1 MSSSGRPDGP
11 NLMSS
16 HPGRGLRP
24 TDPARAS
31 VQTDQHLNTRVL
43 AFMPYSSPLRHL
55 LTALP
60 ALAALAA
67 LSGLPATASDA
78 DQDSHT
84 AREPSRETPTAN
96 PQLDTSGRARVGTAS
111 FYAKEFNGKK
121 MADGTPMQ
129 PQGNN
134 AASKTLP
141 LGTTA
146 MVTNLQTGR
155 TAIVTIRD
163 RGPYVKGRIVD
174 LSPATARKIGL
185 EPKQGLAKVE
195 VAPLEVPLPGGRMK
209 AGGPYPDPR
218 KDTRVAAVRRIEPDI

>member
-1 MSSSGRPDGP
+1 MS
-11 NLMSS
+11 
-16 HPGRGLRP
+16 
-24 TDPARAS
+24 
-31 VQTDQHLNTRVL
+31 
-43 AFMPYSSPLRHL
+43 YSSPLRYV

-67 LSGLPATASDA
+67 LSGVPATAGDA
-78 DQDSHT
+78 EQDPHA
-84 AREPSRETPTAN
+84 AREPVRETPTAN

-163 RGPYVKGRIVD
+163 RGPYVKDRIVD

-185 EPKQGLAKVE
+185 APKQGLAKVE

-218 KDTRVAAVRRIEPDI
+218 KDTRVAAVRRNEPDI

>member
-1 MSSSGRPDGP
+1 
-11 NLMSS
+11 
-16 HPGRGLRP
+16 
-24 TDPARAS
+24 
-31 VQTDQHLNTRVL
+31 
-43 AFMPYSSPLRHL
+43 MPYSSRLRRL
-55 LTALP
+55 LLLP
-60 ALAALAA
+60 AAFAALAA
-67 LSGLPATASDA
+67 LSGLPAPAGETDLQAPP
-78 DQDSHT
+78 
-84 AREPSRETPTAN
+84 AREPARETPTPN

-146 MVTNLQTGR
+146 MVTNLKTGR

-185 EPKQGLAKVE
+185 EPKQGLTKVE
-195 VAPLEVPLPGGRMK
+195 VAPLEVPLPGGGMK

-218 KDTRVAAVRRIEPDI
+218 KDTRVAAVRRADPNL

>member
-1 MSSSGRPDGP
+1 
-11 NLMSS
+11 
-16 HPGRGLRP
+16 
-24 TDPARAS
+24 
-31 VQTDQHLNTRVL
+31 
-43 AFMPYSSPLRHL
+43 MPYSLSLRHL
-55 LTALP
+55 LRALP
-60 ALAALAA
+60 ALVAFAA
-67 LSGLPATASDA
+67 LSGLPAMASDT
-78 DQDSHT
+78 DQDSH
-84 AREPSRETPTAN
+84 APREASREAPTPN

-155 TAIVTIRD
+155 TAVVTIRD

-185 EPKQGLAKVE
+185 EPKQGLTKVE

-218 KDTRVAAVRRIEPDI
+218 KDTRVAALRSRDLPSSRWP

>member
-1 MSSSGRPDGP
+1 
-11 NLMSS
+11 
-16 HPGRGLRP
+16 
-24 TDPARAS
+24 
-31 VQTDQHLNTRVL
+31 
-43 AFMPYSSPLRHL
+43 MPYSLSLRHL
-55 LTALP
+55 LRALP
-60 ALAALAA
+60 ALASFAA
-67 LSGLPATASDA
+67 LSGLPAMASDT
-78 DQDSHT
+78 DQDSH
-84 AREPSRETPTAN
+84 APREASRDAPASREAPTPN

-129 PQGNN
+129 PHENN

-155 TAIVTIRD
+155 TAVVTIRD

-185 EPKQGLAKVE
+185 EPKQGLTKVE

-218 KDTRVAAVRRIEPDI
+218 KDTRVAAVRSPDLPSSRWP

>member
-1 MSSSGRPDGP
+1 
-11 NLMSS
+11 
-16 HPGRGLRP
+16 
-24 TDPARAS
+24 
-31 VQTDQHLNTRVL
+31 
-43 AFMPYSSPLRHL
+43 MPYSSPLRYF
-55 LTALP
+55 LTAFP
-60 ALAALAA
+60 ALAACAA
-67 LSGLPATASDA
+67 LSGLPATASDT
-78 DQDSHT
+78 DQESRAPRT
-84 AREPSRETPTAN
+84 PSREAPVPN
-96 PQLDTSGRARVGTAS
+96 PPLDTSGRARVGTAS

-218 KDTRVAAVRRIEPDI
+218 KETRVAAVRRDEPDL

>member
-1 MSSSGRPDGP
+1 M
-11 NLMSS
+11 
-16 HPGRGLRP
+16 
-24 TDPARAS
+24 
-31 VQTDQHLNTRVL
+31 RVL
-43 AFMPYSSPLRHL
+43 RFMPYSSPLRHL

-67 LSGLPATASDA
+67 LSGLPAMAGDAA
-78 DQDSHT
+78 DQDSHAASSH
-84 AREPSRETPTAN
+84 ARRKPARETPTAN

-185 EPKQGLAKVE
+185 ESKQGLAKVE

-218 KDTRVAAVRRIEPDI
+218 KDTRLAAVRRNEPDI

>member
-1 MSSSGRPDGP
+1 
-11 NLMSS
+11 
-16 HPGRGLRP
+16 
-24 TDPARAS
+24 
-31 VQTDQHLNTRVL
+31 
-43 AFMPYSSPLRHL
+43 MPYSSSLRYL
-55 LTALP
+55 LTAFP
-60 ALAALAA
+60 ALAACAA
-67 LSGLPATASDA
+67 LSGLPATASDS
-78 DQDSHT
+78 DQDSGA
-84 AREPSRETPTAN
+84 ARTPLRETPVPN
-96 PQLDTSGRARVGTAS
+96 PPLDTSGRARVGTAS

-218 KDTRVAAVRRIEPDI
+218 KETRVAAVRRDEPDL

>member
-1 MSSSGRPDGP
+1 
-11 NLMSS
+11 
-16 HPGRGLRP
+16 
-24 TDPARAS
+24 
-31 VQTDQHLNTRVL
+31 
-43 AFMPYSSPLRHL
+43 MPYSLSLRHL
-55 LTALP
+55 LRALP
-60 ALAALAA
+60 ALAAFAA
-67 LSGLPATASDA
+67 LSGLPAMASDT
-78 DQDSHT
+78 DQDSH
-84 AREPSRETPTAN
+84 APRQDSHAPREASREAPTPN

-129 PQGNN
+129 PHENN

-155 TAIVTIRD
+155 TAVVTIRD

-185 EPKQGLAKVE
+185 EPKQGLTKVE

-218 KDTRVAAVRRIEPDI
+218 KDARVAALRNRDLPSSRWP

>member
-1 MSSSGRPDGP
+1 MSSSARPGGP
-11 NLMSS
+11 DVMSS
-16 HPGRGLRP
+16 HSGRGLWP
-24 TDPARAS
+24 TDPRRAA
-31 VQTDQHLNTRVL
+31 VQTLQHLNMRVL
-43 AFMPYSSPLRHL
+43 PCMPTGLRHFL
-55 LTALP
+55 LLP
-60 ALAALAA
+60 PVLAALAA
-67 LSGLPATASDA
+67 LSGLPAPAAETDL
-78 DQDSHT
+78 DSPV
-84 AREPSRETPTAN
+84 ARKTTRETPSPN
-96 PQLDTSGRARVGTAS
+96 PQLDTSGRARVGDAS
-111 FYAKEFNGKK
+111 FYAKEFTGKK

-174 LSPATARKIGL
+174 LSPSTARKIGL
-185 EPKQGLAKVE
+185 EPKQGVTKVE
-195 VAPLEVPLPGGRMK
+195 VAPLEVPLPGGGMK

-218 KDTRVAAVRRIEPDI
+218 KNTRVAAVRSRDPSL

>member
-1 MSSSGRPDGP
+1 
-11 NLMSS
+11 
-16 HPGRGLRP
+16 
-24 TDPARAS
+24 
-31 VQTDQHLNTRVL
+31 
-43 AFMPYSSPLRHL
+43 MPYPSALRRL
-55 LTALP
+55 LMLPP
-60 ALAALAA
+60 ALAALAS
-67 LSGLPATASDA
+67 LSGLPALAGEP
-78 DQDSHT
+78 DQDSHA
-84 AREPSRETPTAN
+84 ARAESRETPSPN
-96 PQLDTSGRARVGTAS
+96 PHLDTSGRARTGKAS
-111 FYAKEFNGKK
+111 FYAKEFAGKK

-129 PQGNN
+129 PQENN

-185 EPKQGLAKVE
+185 EPKQGVTKVE
-195 VAPLEVPLPGGRMK
+195 VAPLEVPLRGARMK

-218 KDTRVAAVRRIEPDI
+218 KDTKKDTKVAAVRRDDPNI

>member
-1 MSSSGRPDGP
+1 M
-11 NLMSS
+11 
-16 HPGRGLRP
+16 P
-24 TDPARAS
+24 TR
-31 VQTDQHLNTRVL
+31 
-43 AFMPYSSPLRHL
+43 LRHFL
-55 LTALP
+55 LLPPALA

-67 LSGLPATASDA
+67 LSGLPAPAAETDL
-78 DQDSHT
+78 DSPA
-84 AREPSRETPTAN
+84 ARKTTRETPSRN
-96 PQLDTSGRARVGTAS
+96 PQLDTSGRARVGNAS
-111 FYAKEFNGKK
+111 FYAKEFIGKK

-174 LSPATARKIGL
+174 LSPSTARKIGL
-185 EPKQGLAKVE
+185 EPKQGVTKVE
-195 VAPLEVPLPGGRMK
+195 VAPLEVPLPGGGMK

-218 KDTRVAAVRRIEPDI
+218 KGTRVAAVRSRDPSI

>member
-1 MSSSGRPDGP
+1 MPCSLS
-11 NLMSS
+11 LQ
-16 HPGRGLRP
+16 HFLR
-24 TDPARAS
+24 
-31 VQTDQHLNTRVL
+31 
-43 AFMPYSSPLRHL
+43 
-55 LTALP
+55 ALP
-60 ALAALAA
+60 ALAAFAA
-67 LSGLPATASDA
+67 LSGLPAMASDP
-78 DQDSHT
+78 DQDSH
-84 AREPSRETPTAN
+84 APREVSREAPTPN
-96 PQLDTSGRARVGTAS
+96 PRLDTSGRARVGTAS

-129 PQGNN
+129 PHENN

-155 TAIVTIRD
+155 TAVVTIRD

-185 EPKQGLAKVE
+185 EPKQGLTKVE

-218 KDTRVAAVRRIEPDI
+218 KDTRVAAVRSPDLPSRWP